1 MKKHAHLFKT
11 VGISTALL
19 LTLPAHAEILM
30 KWDRTPLAIDL
41 ATGKE
46 RIIFVDKNVRVGI
59 PQNLNGKLRVQSM
72 GGAVYFTALEPFD
85 LNRLQL
91 RDVASGQNILLDIRS
106 RESKTKP
113 DNIRLVF
120 DETVQSNRPAV
131 EQTALSDEPYDET
144 AQIRSALPV
153 PAALV
158 RYAAQSLYAPLRT
171 VEPLPGVRRVAMK
184 LPKSL
189 PTLLPNLK
197 VRATPLESWGL
208 DGFVVTAVKIQ
219 HLEPFRVNLD
229 PRYLQGQFYAASFQH
244 GWIGEYGSLN
254 DTTTV
259 YLVTEGDVSRAIVP
273 STSSTRSTKSSAKK
287 IVKKTVKVQP

>member
-1 MKKHAHLFKT
+1 MKKSVFLLKIFA
-11 VGISTALL
+11 ISTALFSAYPIQ
-19 LTLPAHAEILM
+19 TQAEILM
-30 KWDRTPLAIDL
+30 KWERTPLAIDL
-41 ATGKE
+41 VTNKE
-46 RIIFVDKNVRVGI
+46 RLIFVDKNVQVGF
-59 PQNLNGKLRVQSM
+59 PQSLQGKLRVQSM
-72 GGAVYFTALEPFD
+72 GGAVYLTALAPFD
-85 LNRLQL
+85 SHRIQL
-91 RDVASGQNILLDIRS
+91 REMGGGQNVLLDIKAIEGQR
-106 RESKTKP
+106 KP
-113 DNIRLVF
+113 DNIRIIF
-120 DETVQSNRPAV
+120 DEEVQSSQGANQPDISDAV
-131 EQTALSDEPYDET
+131 GDDSNQV
-144 AQIRSALPV
+144 RSALPV

-208 DGFVVTAVKIQ
+208 DGMVVTAVKIQ
-219 HLEPFRVNLD
+219 HLEPFRVDLD
-229 PRYLQGQFYAASFQH
+229 PRYLQGRFYAASFQH

-259 YLVTEGDVSRAIVP
+259 YLVTEGDVSKAIVP
-273 STSSTRSTKSSAKK
+273 LNTGSKSSTKK

>member
-1 MKKHAHLFKT
+1 MKKSTRLLKT
-11 VGISTALL
+11 LTVSTALFS
-19 LTLPAHAEILM
+19 AFSIQAEILM

-41 ATGKE
+41 ATNKE
-46 RIIFVDKNVRVGI
+46 RIIFVDKNVKVGI
-59 PQNLNGKLRVQSM
+59 PQNLQGKLRVQSV
-72 GGAVYFTALEPFD
+72 GGAVYFTALEPFE
-85 LNRLQL
+85 LNRIQL
-91 RDVASGQNILLDIRS
+91 REIGTGQNILLDMKAVQSQR
-106 RESKTKP
+106 KP
-113 DNIRLVF
+113 DHIRLVF
-120 DETVQSNRPAV
+120 DEDVQSNQPGV
-131 EQTALSDEPYDET
+131 EQTRVSDSVDNEVS
-144 AQIRSALPV
+144 QVRSALPV

-184 LPKSL
+184 LPSSL

-208 DGFVVTAVKIQ
+208 DGMVVTAVKIQ

-229 PRYLQGQFYAASFQH
+229 PRYLQGNFYAASFQH

-259 YLVTEGDVSRAIVP
+259 YLVTEGDVSKAIIP
-273 STSSTRSTKSSAKK
+273 SNLKTKSSTKK
-287 IVKKTVKVQP
+287 LVKKTVTVPAQ

>member
-1 MKKHAHLFKT
+1 MKKSARLLKT
-11 VGISTALL
+11 LAVSTALFS
-19 LTLPAHAEILM
+19 AFSIRAEILM
-30 KWDRTPLAIDL
+30 QWDRTPLAIDL
-41 ATGKE
+41 VTNKE
-46 RIIFVDKNVRVGI
+46 RIIFVDKNVQVGI
-59 PQNLNGKLRVQSM
+59 PQHLQGKLRVQSM

-85 LNRLQL
+85 LNRIQL
-91 RDVASGQNILLDIRS
+91 RDMGNGQNILLDMKAIESS
-106 RESKTKP
+106 RKP
-113 DNIRLVF
+113 DNIRIVF
-120 DETVQSNRPAV
+120 DEAVQSNHPDV
-131 EQTALSDEPYDET
+131 NQTDVSDTSGDEIN
-144 AQIRSALPV
+144 QVRSALPV

-208 DGFVVTAVKIQ
+208 DGMVVTAVKIQ
-219 HLEPFRVNLD
+219 HLAPFRVNLD
-229 PRYLQGQFYAASFQH
+229 PRYLQGNFYAAAFQH

-259 YLVTEGDVSRAIVP
+259 YLVTEGDVSKAIIP
-273 STSSTRSTKSSAKK
+273 SNLKTKSSTKK
-287 IVKKTVKVQP
+287 LVKKTVTVPAQ

>member
-1 MKKHAHLFKT
+1 MKKSAFLLKT
-11 VGISTALL
+11 LSVSTALFS
-19 LTLPAHAEILM
+19 AFSIQAEILM

-41 ATGKE
+41 ATNKE
-46 RIIFVDKNVRVGI
+46 RIIFVDKNVKVGI
-59 PQNLNGKLRVQSM
+59 PQNLQGKLRVQSM
-72 GGAVYFTALEPFD
+72 GGAVYFTALEPFE
-85 LNRLQL
+85 LNRIQL
-91 RDVASGQNILLDIRS
+91 REIGTGQNILLDMKAVQSQR
-106 RESKTKP
+106 KP
-113 DNIRLVF
+113 DHIRLVF
-120 DETVQSNRPAV
+120 DEDVQSNRPGV
-131 EQTALSDEPYDET
+131 EQTRVSDSVEDDVN
-144 AQIRSALPV
+144 QVRSALPV

-171 VEPLPGVRRVAMK
+171 VEALPGVRRVAMK
-184 LPKSL
+184 LPSSL

-229 PRYLQGQFYAASFQH
+229 PRYLQGNFYAASFQH

-259 YLVTEGDVSRAIVP
+259 YLVTEGDVSKTIIP
-273 STSSTRSTKSSAKK
+273 SNLKTKSSTKK
-287 IVKKTVKVQP
+287 LVKKTVTVPAQ